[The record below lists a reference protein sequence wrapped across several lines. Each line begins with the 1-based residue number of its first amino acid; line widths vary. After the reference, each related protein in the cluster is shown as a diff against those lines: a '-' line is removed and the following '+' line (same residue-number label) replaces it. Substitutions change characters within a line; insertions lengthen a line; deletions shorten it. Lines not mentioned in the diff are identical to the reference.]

1 MSYMHR
7 FVLASVLVATVTSAS
22 AQSLDRFGSGQSQA
36 FRYNTVTVPD
46 VRADAL
52 VQAERRSF
60 GRSEAIRRRIPLI
73 PPAKVIIVDN
83 RTGDLWAWS
92 EVEQTVLYL
101 GYIFPLSWEGS
112 IARVITVLQQKGGSA
127 ESALATAGAKPTKAK
142 KAKAAPAKSKTKS
155 KPKAAAKPAKR
166 ATRKKKA

>member
-7 FVLASVLVATVTSAS
+7 FVLVSILVATATSAS

-46 VRADAL
+46 VRADTL
-52 VQAERRSF
+52 VPAQGRTF
-60 GRSEAIRRRIPLI
+60 GRSEAFRRRIPVI

-101 GYIFPLSWEGS
+101 GYIFPLSWQGS
-112 IARVITVLQQKGGSA
+112 IARVITVPEQ
-127 ESALATAGAKPTKAK
+127 
-142 KAKAAPAKSKTKS
+142 
-155 KPKAAAKPAKR
+155 R
-166 ATRKKKA
+166 